1 MISIQTSD
9 VESASIH
16 FPGIH
21 LGMIYQIMSQ
31 VSGRILSAAVFDS
44 MQDEVEILLVVEVE
58 RRHGPMTLGLLRFL
72 FHVED
77 TLLFIKYHHTR
88 ALQLLDG
95 RLFVAHD
102 TTGVFLLCK
111 VDEVAEREKEE
122 VVGG

>member
-21 LGMIYQIMSQ
+21 LGMIYQIMGQ
-31 VSGRILSAAVFDS
+31 VSRRILSAAVFDG
-44 MQDEVEILLVVEVE
+44 MQDEVEIFFVVEVE
-58 RRHGPMTLGLLRFL
+58 RRYGPMTLGLLRFL

-95 RLFVAHD
+95 RLFVTHD

>member
-1 MISIQTSD
+1 
-9 VESASIH
+9 
-16 FPGIH
+16 
-21 LGMIYQIMSQ
+21 MIYQIVGQ
-31 VSGRILSAAVFDS
+31 VSGCILSAAVFDG
-44 MQDEVEILLVVEVE
+44 MQDEVEIFFVIEVE

-95 RLFVAHD
+95 RLFVSHD

-111 VDEVAEREKEE
+111 VDEVAEREKEK

>member
-21 LGMIYQIMSQ
+21 LGMIYQIMGQ
-31 VSGRILSAAVFDS
+31 VSGRILSTAVFDG

-77 TLLFIKYHHTR
+77 PLLFIKYHHTR

-95 RLFVAHD
+95 RLFVTHD
-102 TTGVFLLCK
+102 TTGVFLFCK